1 MLGRL
6 MIISYIYPMK
16 NYPIPLSTLILC
28 LFCACSAPEIRFAD
42 KGSVQISEELS
53 SQRISCFLED
63 AHGYV
68 WMGTERG
75 LNRFNG
81 YEYKQYLY
89 NKADTASLCA
99 SIVTTLFEDSR
110 GRIWVGTMDGICRY
124 EGDNRFRRYAIHDEE
139 ATVSQILEASDGTI
153 LVNMVRRLYAYN
165 PDREQVEVLI
175 DGLTPA
181 NQFRNRS
188 FLDAA
193 DRLWSITPDQVSCY
207 NIHTCQKV
215 KDMPLSIDVE
225 YSEMLP
231 DGSIWL
237 FGRKGKALVDT
248 ETMAL
253 EAFPAAAE
261 SLPTA
266 SDLEILD
273 GLTYINT
280 PSEIYLWDGEKLT
293 SGEDYR
299 FPYAIAPEIRQRATV
314 LFIDSKNNLWL
325 AGNRGGFTIQNPK
338 PSIYNTSDA
347 LFTHIGGFPVL
358 SGYKDDHNRFWFLS
372 DSDILHVYYPDEG
385 FTDILTIK
393 PFMSRAGQQIDQEI
407 LVDKQDRV
415 WLRLDGRLLEL
426 RYHPGQADVPGH
438 LSFVRE
444 HNYLEGRVMSMAEAE
459 DGSIYAGVGLSYL
472 YKLEGE
478 RFREIPFA
486 KNLTNAFFGMKVLT
500 DGRLAIGS
508 FKANPL
514 IYDPQTGAIEV
525 IPIWEDPIPQ
535 DFCYSFLET
544 KGGDLWIC
552 TRSSGLIRYHTGEPT
567 VKRFLDLPFLG
578 CADILEDRHGNL
590 WVSTEN
596 GLSRLNSEGTLIG
609 GYHKEDGL
617 GGNQFIYHTAVYGFS
632 GRLIFG
638 GQHGLTIVN
647 PDIYQPTVKRNLVF
661 EELFI
666 GSNVLAPAP
675 GTALPE
681 ALSRNPEVK
690 LGHRNN
696 HFSVS
701 FIDLNPGGEENAHYF
716 SKLEGLDKEWTD
728 IGSNRRAYFNNVPAG
743 HYVVKVRIAR
753 SDQQVVEAE
762 ESFPLTVLPAPWATW
777 WAKLLY
783 VLVAGIALWQAWA
796 ARRRIVAEREAKEKA
811 AFEKEQEQR
820 VNDMNMRFF
829 ANISHEFRTPLT
841 MISGPVGLLEKTD
854 YLKPQEHK
862 LVDTIKWNAARMLK
876 LVNQLM
882 DFNKLENDALRLK
895 VSRQDLV
902 ALTEQTLAMFRIT
915 MAEKH
920 ITLQTEGLE
929 DTLPAVIDPDKVDK
943 VLTNL
948 LSNAVKYTPE
958 DGTIGVKLDTDGEKI
973 TFEVSDNG
981 PSIPEDQLERIF
993 ERYFQ
998 VENHHN
1004 YGTGIGLY
1012 FARRLMGLHHGSIH
1026 AENLPQGV
1034 KFVVEFPAK
1043 DIYKPE
1049 EHVEIQQMQQ
1059 VLFPVG
1065 ESAESVTQEHEN
1077 TILLV
1082 DDDSGIV
1089 NYLKLLLS
1097 PTYNI
1102 LYAYNAEDALKQL
1115 EEHRPDL
1122 ILSDVAMPGMDGYEF
1137 CRRIKADAE
1146 ICHLPVI
1153 LVTAKTTTDEQIAG
1167 LNTGADAYVTKP
1179 FDPEYLQALI
1189 RSQLE
1194 NRERIRGIIANAT
1207 TTEEIQ
1213 EAQAD
1218 ALNQQDKALMDR
1230 LYAIMEE
1237 ELSNEELNINKFT
1250 EMMYMSRTK
1259 LYYKIKGLTGETPNA
1274 FFKKYKLNRAAEM
1287 LRSGNHNVSEVSD
1300 LTGFSSPTVF
1310 TRNFR
1315 AQFGMTPTEYL
1326 AQAKKH

>member
-1 MLGRL
+1 MLGGL
-6 MIISYIYPMK
+6 IGKHYLYPMK
-16 NYPIPLSTLILC
+16 HETIILPLIIISLL
-28 LFCACSAPEIRFAD
+28 CACSAPEIRFVD
-42 KGSVQISEELS
+42 KESVQVADEPS
-53 SQRISCFLED
+53 SRRITSFLED
-63 AHGYV
+63 PNGYI
-68 WMGTERG
+68 WIGTERG

-81 YEYKQYLY
+81 YEYRQYLH
-89 NKADTASLCA
+89 NRKDSTSLC
-99 SIVTTLFEDSR
+99 SDIVTTLVKDSQ
-110 GRIWVGTMDGICRY
+110 GRIWVGTMDGVCRY
-124 EGDNRFRRYAIHDEE
+124 EGEDHFRNYTIRENE
-139 ATVSQILEASDGTI
+139 STVSQILETSDGSI
-153 LVNMVRRLYAYN
+153 LINMVRRLYAYD
-165 PDREQVEVLI
+165 PSKDEMEVLI
-175 DGLTPA
+175 DGFTPEGS
-181 NQFRNRS
+181 FRNRS

-193 DRLWSITPDQVSCY
+193 DRLWSVTPDKVSCY
-207 NIHTCQKV
+207 NIRTRQLIKEL
-215 KDMPLSIDVE
+215 PLEIDAE
-225 YSEMLP
+225 YSERTP
-231 DGSIWL
+231 DGSIWV
-237 FGRKGKALVDT
+237 FGRNGKVSVNT
-248 ETMAL
+248 ETMTL
-253 EAFPAAAE
+253 EEFPEAAAGIM
-261 SLPTA
+261 TA
-266 SDLEILD
+266 SDMEN
-273 GLTYINT
+273 GLGFTFINT
-280 PSEIYLWDGEKLT
+280 PSDIYLWNGSELV
-293 SGEDYR
+293 SGDDYR
-299 FPYAIAPEIRQRATV
+299 FPYVISSEIRERATT
-314 LFIDSKNNLWL
+314 LFIDSKDNLWL
-325 AGNRGGFTIQNPK
+325 AGNRGGYTVQKQK

-347 LFTHIGGFPVL
+347 LFTHISGFPVL
-358 SGYKDDHNRFWFLS
+358 SGAVDSHDRFWFLS
-372 DSDILHVYYPDEG
+372 DSDIIHVYYPHEG
-385 FTDILTIK
+385 FTDVLSIK
-393 PFMSRAGQQIDQEI
+393 PFRSFAGQQIDQDLLI
-407 LVDKQDRV
+407 DKQDRV
-415 WLRLDGRLLEL
+415 WLRMDNRLLEL
-426 RYHPGQADVPGH
+426 NYHPGHPGAPGH
-438 LSFVRE
+438 LTLIRE
-444 HNYLEGRVMSMAEAE
+444 HNYMDGPVMALAETE
-459 DGSIYAGVGLSYL
+459 DGTVYAGVGLSNFYR
-472 YKLEGE
+472 LEDGV
-478 RFREIPFA
+478 FREIPFP
-486 KNLTNAFFGMKVLT
+486 KNRTSGFFGIKALKG
-500 DGRLAIGS
+500 GRLAIGS
-508 FKANPL
+508 YKSNPL
-514 IYDPQTGAIEV
+514 IYDPRNAEAEV
-525 IPIWEDPIPQ
+525 IPIWDGSIPQ

-544 KGGDLWIC
+544 EGGYLWIC
-552 TRSSGLIRYHTGEPT
+552 TRSSGLIRYHLGDHS
-567 VKRFLDLPFLG
+567 VQRFPDLPFQG
-578 CADILEDRHGNL
+578 CDDVLDDRHGNL

-596 GLSRLNSEGTLIG
+596 GLFRLSSEGSLIG

-617 GGNQFIYHTAVYGFS
+617 GGNQFIFHTAVYGFS
-632 GRLIFG
+632 GKLIFG
-638 GQHGLTIVN
+638 GQHGLSVVN

-661 EELFI
+661 EDLFI
-666 GSNVLAPAP
+666 GSNALAPQP

-681 ALSRNPEVK
+681 ALFKKPEVK
-690 LGHRNN
+690 LSHRNN

-716 SKLEGLDKEWTD
+716 SKLEGLDKDWTD
-728 IGSNRRAYFNNVPAG
+728 IGNARQAYFNNVPAG
-743 HYVVKVRIAR
+743 HYQVKVRIAR
-753 SDQQVVEAE
+753 SDQQIVEAE

-777 WAKLLY
+777 WAILLY
-783 VLVAGIALWQAWA
+783 LLIASIALWLVWA
-796 ARRRIVAEREAKEKA
+796 ARKQILVEREAREKA

-862 LVDTIKWNAARMLK
+862 LVDTIKWNSVRMLK

-895 VSRQDLV
+895 VSRQDMV
-902 ALTEQTLAMFRIT
+902 ALAEQTLAMFRIT

-920 ITLQTEGLE
+920 ITLRTEGLE
-929 DTLPAVIDPDKVDK
+929 DTLSAVVDPDKVEK
-943 VLTNL
+943 VLSNL

-958 DGTIGVKLDTDGEKI
+958 GGTIGLKLDTDGEKI

-981 PSIPEDQLERIF
+981 PGIPEDQLERIF

-998 VENHHN
+998 VEDHHN

-1012 FARRLMGLHHGSIH
+1012 FAKRLMGLHHGSIH
-1026 AENLPQGV
+1026 AENLQQGV
-1034 KFVVEFPAK
+1034 KFVAEFPAK

-1065 ESAESVTQEHEN
+1065 ESAEAATQGHEN

-1102 LYAYNAEDALKQL
+1102 LYAFNAEGALKVL
-1115 EEHRPDL
+1115 EEHKPDL
-1122 ILSDVAMPGMDGYEF
+1122 ILSDVAMPGMDGFEL

-1194 NRERIRGIIANAT
+1194 NRARIRGIIANAT

-1218 ALNQQDKALMDR
+1218 ALSEQDKALMDR

-1287 LRSGNHNVSEVSD
+1287 LRSGNYNISEVSD

-1326 AQAKKH
+1326 AQAKH

>member
-1 MLGRL
+1 M
-6 MIISYIYPMK
+6 
-16 NYPIPLSTLILC
+16 
-28 LFCACSAPEIRFAD
+28 
-42 KGSVQISEELS
+42 
-53 SQRISCFLED
+53 
-63 AHGYV
+63 
-68 WMGTERG
+68 
-75 LNRFNG
+75 
-81 YEYKQYLY
+81 
-89 NKADTASLCA
+89 
-99 SIVTTLFEDSR
+99 
-110 GRIWVGTMDGICRY
+110 
-124 EGDNRFRRYAIHDEE
+124 
-139 ATVSQILEASDGTI
+139 
-153 LVNMVRRLYAYN
+153 
-165 PDREQVEVLI
+165 
-175 DGLTPA
+175 
-181 NQFRNRS
+181 
-188 FLDAA
+188 
-193 DRLWSITPDQVSCY
+193 
-207 NIHTCQKV
+207 
-215 KDMPLSIDVE
+215 
-225 YSEMLP
+225 
-231 DGSIWL
+231 
-237 FGRKGKALVDT
+237 
-248 ETMAL
+248 
-253 EAFPAAAE
+253 
-261 SLPTA
+261 
-266 SDLEILD
+266 
-273 GLTYINT
+273 
-280 PSEIYLWDGEKLT
+280 
-293 SGEDYR
+293 
-299 FPYAIAPEIRQRATV
+299 
-314 LFIDSKNNLWL
+314 
-325 AGNRGGFTIQNPK
+325 
-338 PSIYNTSDA
+338 
-347 LFTHIGGFPVL
+347 
-358 SGYKDDHNRFWFLS
+358 
-372 DSDILHVYYPDEG
+372 
-385 FTDILTIK
+385 
-393 PFMSRAGQQIDQEI
+393 
-407 LVDKQDRV
+407 
-415 WLRLDGRLLEL
+415 
-426 RYHPGQADVPGH
+426 
-438 LSFVRE
+438 
-444 HNYLEGRVMSMAEAE
+444 
-459 DGSIYAGVGLSYL
+459 
-472 YKLEGE
+472 
-478 RFREIPFA
+478 
-486 KNLTNAFFGMKVLT
+486 
-500 DGRLAIGS
+500 
-508 FKANPL
+508 
-514 IYDPQTGAIEV
+514 
-525 IPIWEDPIPQ
+525 
-535 DFCYSFLET
+535 
-544 KGGDLWIC
+544 
-552 TRSSGLIRYHTGEPT
+552 
-567 VKRFLDLPFLG
+567 
-578 CADILEDRHGNL
+578 
-590 WVSTEN
+590 
-596 GLSRLNSEGTLIG
+596 
-609 GYHKEDGL
+609 
-617 GGNQFIYHTAVYGFS
+617 
-632 GRLIFG
+632 
-638 GQHGLTIVN
+638 
-647 PDIYQPTVKRNLVF
+647 
-661 EELFI
+661 
-666 GSNVLAPAP
+666 
-675 GTALPE
+675 
-681 ALSRNPEVK
+681 
-690 LGHRNN
+690 
-696 HFSVS
+696 
-701 FIDLNPGGEENAHYF
+701 
-716 SKLEGLDKEWTD
+716 EGLDKDWTD
-728 IGSNRRAYFNNVPAG
+728 IGNTRQAYFNNVPAG
-743 HYVVKVRIAR
+743 HYQVKVRIAR

-783 VLVAGIALWQAWA
+783 LLIAGIALWQAWA
-796 ARRRIVAEREAKEKA
+796 ARKRILAEREAREKA

-929 DTLPAVIDPDKVDK
+929 DTLPAVVDPDKVDK

-958 DGTIGVKLDTDGEKI
+958 GGTIGVKLDTDGEKI

-981 PSIPEDQLERIF
+981 PCIPEDQLERIF

-998 VENHHN
+998 VEDHHN

-1026 AENLPQGV
+1026 AENLQQGV
-1034 KFVVEFPAK
+1034 KFVAEFPAK

-1065 ESAESVTQEHEN
+1065 ESGEAATQEHEN

-1102 LYAYNAEDALKQL
+1102 LYAYNAEGALKQL
-1115 EEHRPDL
+1115 EEHKPDL

-1194 NRERIRGIIANAT
+1194 NRARIRGIIANAT

-1218 ALNQQDKALMDR
+1218 ALSEQDKALIDR

-1287 LRSGNHNVSEVSD
+1287 LKSGNHNISEVSD

-1315 AQFGMTPTEYL
+1315 AQFGITPTEYL
-1326 AQAKKH
+1326 AQAKKR

>member
-1 MLGRL
+1 

-16 NYPIPLSTLILC
+16 NLPIPLPAFILG
-28 LFCACSAPEIRFAD
+28 LFCACSAPEVRYVD
-42 KGSVQISEELS
+42 KDSVQISNELS
-53 SQRISCFLED
+53 SQRVSCFQED
-63 AHGYV
+63 HEGYM
-68 WMGTERG
+68 WIGTERG

-81 YEYKQYLY
+81 YEYRQFLH
-89 NKADTASLCA
+89 NRADSTSLC
-99 SIVTTLFEDSR
+99 SDVVTTLFQDSQ

-124 EGDNRFRRYAIHDEE
+124 AGEDHFLRYNIDETD
-139 ATVSQILEASDGTI
+139 ATVSQILETSDGDI
-153 LVNMVRRLYAYN
+153 LINMVRRLYAYN
-165 PDREQVEVLI
+165 PSRDEMELLF
-175 DGLTPA
+175 DGYTPPHH
-181 NQFRNRS
+181 FRNRS

-193 DRLWSITPDQVSCY
+193 DRLWSVTPDEVSCY
-207 NIHTCQKV
+207 NIKTRQTIKEL
-215 KDMPLSIDVE
+215 PLDIDAE
-225 YSEMLP
+225 YSEMMP
-231 DGSIWL
+231 GGNIWV
-237 FGRKGKALVDT
+237 FGRKGKALVNT
-248 ETMAL
+248 ETMVL

-266 SDLEILD
+266 SDLENRQ
-273 GLTYINT
+273 GVTFINT
-280 PSEIYLWDGEKLT
+280 PSDIFLWDGEKLI

-299 FPYAIAPEIRQRATV
+299 FPYAIDPGIRQRTTS
-314 LFIDSKNNLWL
+314 LYLDGKNNLWL
-325 AGNRGGFTIQNPK
+325 AGNRGGFTIQKPK

-358 SGYKDDHNRFWFLS
+358 SGYKDNHNRFWFLS
-372 DSDILHVYYPDEG
+372 DSDIIHVYYPEDG
-385 FTDILTIK
+385 FTDFLTIK
-393 PFMSRAGQQIDQEI
+393 PFLSKASQQIDQEL
-407 LVDKQDRV
+407 LVDKQDHV
-415 WLRLDGRLLEL
+415 WLRLDGKLLQL
-426 RYHPGQADVPGH
+426 SYHPGHAGVSGH
-438 LSFVRE
+438 LSLVRE
-444 HNYLEGRVMSMAEAE
+444 HNYLDGRVMALAEAE
-459 DGSIYAGVGLSYL
+459 DGSLYASSGLSSL
-472 YKLEGE
+472 YKWDGQV
-478 RFREIPFA
+478 FRENPFP
-486 KNLTNAFFGMKVLT
+486 NGLTNAFFGMKVLD

-514 IYDPQTGAIEV
+514 IYDPETGEV
-525 IPIWEDPIPQ
+525 EPIPIWEGSIPQ
-535 DFCYSFLET
+535 DFCYSFLKTEE
-544 KGGDLWIC
+544 GYLWISS
-552 TRSSGLIRYHTGEPT
+552 RSSGLIRYHLSDHS
-567 VKRFLDLPFLG
+567 VKRFPGLPFQG
-578 CADILEDRHGNL
+578 CADIMDDRHGNL

-596 GLSRLNSEGTLIG
+596 GLFRLNSEGALIG

-617 GGNQFIYHTAVYGFS
+617 GGNQFIFHTAVYGS
-632 GRLIFG
+632 NGKLIFG

-647 PDIYQPTVKRNLVF
+647 PDIYQPSVKRNLVF
-661 EELFI
+661 ENLFI
-666 GSNVLAPAP
+666 GSHALAPAP

-681 ALSRNPEVK
+681 ALSRKPEVR
-690 LGHRNN
+690 LSHRND

-701 FIDLNPGGEENAHYF
+701 FIDLNPGEEENAHYF
-716 SKLEGLDKEWTD
+716 SKLEGLDKDWTD
-728 IGSNRRAYFNNVPAG
+728 IGNARQAYFNNVPAG
-743 HYVVKVRIAR
+743 HYQVKVRIAR

-762 ESFPLTVLPAPWATW
+762 ESFPLTILPAPWATW

-783 VLVAGIALWQAWA
+783 LLVAGIALWQAWA
-796 ARRRIVAEREAKEKA
+796 ARKRILAEREAREKA

-902 ALTEQTLAMFRIT
+902 ALVEQTLAMFRIT

-920 ITLQTEGLE
+920 ITLQAEGLE
-929 DTLPAVIDPDKVDK
+929 DTLPAVVDPDKLDK
-943 VLTNL
+943 VLSNL

-958 DGTIGVKLDTDGEKI
+958 GGTIGLKLDTDGEKI

-981 PSIPEDQLERIF
+981 PGIPENQLERIF

-998 VENHHN
+998 VEDHHN

-1034 KFVVEFPAK
+1034 KFIAEFPAK

-1049 EHVEIQQMQQ
+1049 EHVEVQQMQQ

-1065 ESAESVTQEHEN
+1065 ESAEAATQEHEN

-1097 PTYNI
+1097 PRYNI
-1102 LYAYNAEDALKQL
+1102 LYAYNAEGALKQL
-1115 EEHRPDL
+1115 DEHKPDL
-1122 ILSDVAMPGMDGYEF
+1122 ILSDVAMPGMDGYEL

-1194 NRERIRGIIANAT
+1194 NRARIRGIIANAT

-1218 ALNQQDKALMDR
+1218 ALSDQDKALMDR

-1287 LRSGNHNVSEVSD
+1287 LRSGSHNVSEVSD

>member
-1 MLGRL
+1 MKHKTITIPLI
-6 MIISYIYPMK
+6 IIS
-16 NYPIPLSTLILC
+16 LL
-28 LFCACSAPEIRFAD
+28 CACSAPEIRFAD
-42 KGSVQISEELS
+42 KDSVQVSDEPS
-53 SQRISCFLED
+53 SRRITCFLED
-63 AHGYV
+63 SYGYM
-68 WMGTERG
+68 WMGSERG

-81 YEYKQYLY
+81 YEYRQFLHNRK
-89 NKADTASLCA
+89 DSTSLC
-99 SIVTTLFEDSR
+99 SDLVTTLFKDSQDR
-110 GRIWVGTMDGICRY
+110 LWIGTMDGICRY
-124 EGDNRFRRYAIHDEE
+124 EGQDHFRNYTIRENE
-139 ATVSQILEASDGTI
+139 TTVSQILETSDGSI
-153 LVNMVRRLYAYN
+153 LVNMVRRLYAYD
-165 PDREQVEVLI
+165 PSRDEMDVLI
-175 DGLTPA
+175 DDFTPEGS
-181 NQFRNRS
+181 FRNRS

-193 DRLWSITPDQVSCY
+193 DRLWSVTPNKVSCY
-207 NIHTCQKV
+207 NIRTRQLIKEL
-215 KDMPLSIDVE
+215 PLEIDAE
-225 YSEMLP
+225 YSERTP
-231 DGSIWL
+231 DGSIWV
-237 FGRKGKALVDT
+237 FGRRGKVSVDT
-248 ETMAL
+248 ETMNL
-253 EAFPAAAE
+253 EAFPEAAAD
-261 SLPTA
+261 LTTA
-266 SDLEILD
+266 SDMENSL
-273 GLTYINT
+273 GFTFINN
-280 PSEIYLWDGEKLT
+280 PSDLYLWNGSELI
-293 SGEDYR
+293 SGDDYR
-299 FPYAIAPEIRQRATV
+299 FPYVISPELREKATA
-314 LFIDSKNNLWL
+314 LFIDSKGNLWL
-325 AGNRGGFTIQNPK
+325 AGNRGGYTVQKRK
-338 PSIYNTSDA
+338 PSIYNTSGA
-347 LFTHIGGFPVL
+347 LFTHISGFPVL
-358 SGYKDDHNRFWFLS
+358 SGAMDSHNRFWFLS
-372 DSDILHVYYPDEG
+372 DSDIIHVYYPHEG
-385 FTDILTIK
+385 FTDVLSIK
-393 PFMSRAGQQIDQEI
+393 PFRAFAGQQIDQDI
-407 LVDKQDRV
+407 LIDKQDRV
-415 WLRLDGRLLEL
+415 WLRIDNRLLEL
-426 RYHPGQADVPGH
+426 NYHPGRPGTSGH
-438 LSFVRE
+438 LTLTRE
-444 HNYLEGRVMSMAEAE
+444 HNYMDGPVMALAETE
-459 DGSIYAGVGLSYL
+459 DGTVYAGVGLSGF
-472 YKLEGE
+472 YKLEDGV
-478 RFREIPFA
+478 FRGMPFP
-486 KNLTNAFFGMKVLT
+486 KNLTSGFFGIKPLK
-500 DGRLAIGS
+500 DGKLAIGS
-508 FKANPL
+508 YKSNPL
-514 IYDPQTGAIEV
+514 LYDPRNAEVEV
-525 IPIWEDPIPQ
+525 IPIWDEPVPQ

-544 KGGDLWIC
+544 EGGYLWIC
-552 TRSSGLIRYHTGEPT
+552 TRSSSLIRYHLKDHS
-567 VKRFLDLPFLG
+567 VKRFPDLPFQG
-578 CADILEDRHGNL
+578 CADILDDRHGNL

-596 GLSRLNSEGTLIG
+596 GLFRLNSEGALIG

-617 GGNQFIYHTAVYGFS
+617 GGNQFIFHTAVYGF
-632 GRLIFG
+632 GGKLIFG
-638 GQHGLTIVN
+638 GQHGLSVVN

-661 EELFI
+661 EDLFI
-666 GSNVLAPAP
+666 GSNALAPAP
-675 GTALPE
+675 GSALPE
-681 ALSRNPEVK
+681 ALSRKPEVR

-701 FIDLNPGGEENAHYF
+701 FIDLNPGEEENAHYF
-716 SKLEGLDKEWTD
+716 SKLEGLDKDWTD
-728 IGSNRRAYFNNVPAG
+728 IGNARQAYFNNVPAG
-743 HYVVKVRIAR
+743 HYQVKIRIAR

-762 ESFPLTVLPAPWATW
+762 ESFPLTILPAPWATW

-783 VLVAGIALWQAWA
+783 VLIAGIALWQAWA
-796 ARRRIVAEREAKEKA
+796 ARKRILAEREAREKA

-902 ALTEQTLAMFRIT
+902 ALAEQTLAMFRIT

-929 DTLPAVIDPDKVDK
+929 DTLPAVVDPDKVDK
-943 VLTNL
+943 VLSNL

-958 DGTIGVKLDTDGEKI
+958 GGIIGLKLDTDGEKI

-981 PSIPEDQLERIF
+981 PGIPEDQLERIF

-998 VENHHN
+998 VEDHHN

-1012 FARRLMGLHHGSIH
+1012 FARRLMQLHHGSIH

-1034 KFVVEFPAK
+1034 KFIAEFPAK

-1049 EHVEIQQMQQ
+1049 EHVEVQQMQQ

-1065 ESAESVTQEHEN
+1065 ESAEAASQEHEN

-1082 DDDSGIV
+1082 DDDSGII

-1097 PTYNI
+1097 PSYNI
-1102 LYAYNAEDALKQL
+1102 LYAYNAEAALKQL
-1115 EEHRPDL
+1115 EEHKPDL
-1122 ILSDVAMPGMDGYEF
+1122 ILSDVAMPGMDGYEL

-1194 NRERIRGIIANAT
+1194 NRARIRGIIANAT

-1213 EAQAD
+1213 EVQAD
-1218 ALNQQDKALMDR
+1218 ALSEQDKALMDR

-1287 LRSGNHNVSEVSD
+1287 LRSGSHNVSEVSD

>member
-1 MLGRL
+1 M
-6 MIISYIYPMK
+6 
-16 NYPIPLSTLILC
+16 
-28 LFCACSAPEIRFAD
+28 
-42 KGSVQISEELS
+42 
-53 SQRISCFLED
+53 
-63 AHGYV
+63 
-68 WMGTERG
+68 
-75 LNRFNG
+75 
-81 YEYKQYLY
+81 
-89 NKADTASLCA
+89 
-99 SIVTTLFEDSR
+99 
-110 GRIWVGTMDGICRY
+110 
-124 EGDNRFRRYAIHDEE
+124 
-139 ATVSQILEASDGTI
+139 
-153 LVNMVRRLYAYN
+153 
-165 PDREQVEVLI
+165 
-175 DGLTPA
+175 
-181 NQFRNRS
+181 
-188 FLDAA
+188 
-193 DRLWSITPDQVSCY
+193 
-207 NIHTCQKV
+207 
-215 KDMPLSIDVE
+215 
-225 YSEMLP
+225 
-231 DGSIWL
+231 
-237 FGRKGKALVDT
+237 
-248 ETMAL
+248 
-253 EAFPAAAE
+253 
-261 SLPTA
+261 
-266 SDLEILD
+266 
-273 GLTYINT
+273 
-280 PSEIYLWDGEKLT
+280 
-293 SGEDYR
+293 
-299 FPYAIAPEIRQRATV
+299 
-314 LFIDSKNNLWL
+314 
-325 AGNRGGFTIQNPK
+325 
-338 PSIYNTSDA
+338 
-347 LFTHIGGFPVL
+347 
-358 SGYKDDHNRFWFLS
+358 
-372 DSDILHVYYPDEG
+372 
-385 FTDILTIK
+385 
-393 PFMSRAGQQIDQEI
+393 
-407 LVDKQDRV
+407 
-415 WLRLDGRLLEL
+415 
-426 RYHPGQADVPGH
+426 
-438 LSFVRE
+438 
-444 HNYLEGRVMSMAEAE
+444 
-459 DGSIYAGVGLSYL
+459 
-472 YKLEGE
+472 
-478 RFREIPFA
+478 
-486 KNLTNAFFGMKVLT
+486 
-500 DGRLAIGS
+500 
-508 FKANPL
+508 
-514 IYDPQTGAIEV
+514 
-525 IPIWEDPIPQ
+525 
-535 DFCYSFLET
+535 
-544 KGGDLWIC
+544 
-552 TRSSGLIRYHTGEPT
+552 
-567 VKRFLDLPFLG
+567 
-578 CADILEDRHGNL
+578 
-590 WVSTEN
+590 
-596 GLSRLNSEGTLIG
+596 
-609 GYHKEDGL
+609 
-617 GGNQFIYHTAVYGFS
+617 
-632 GRLIFG
+632 
-638 GQHGLTIVN
+638 
-647 PDIYQPTVKRNLVF
+647 
-661 EELFI
+661 
-666 GSNVLAPAP
+666 
-675 GTALPE
+675 
-681 ALSRNPEVK
+681 
-690 LGHRNN
+690 
-696 HFSVS
+696 
-701 FIDLNPGGEENAHYF
+701 
-716 SKLEGLDKEWTD
+716 EGLDKDWTD
-728 IGSNRRAYFNNVPAG
+728 IGNTRQAYFNNVPAG
-743 HYVVKVRIAR
+743 HYQVKVRIAR

-783 VLVAGIALWQAWA
+783 LLIAGIALWQAWA
-796 ARRRIVAEREAKEKA
+796 ARKRILAEREAREKA

-929 DTLPAVIDPDKVDK
+929 DTLPAVVDPDKVDK

-958 DGTIGVKLDTDGEKI
+958 GGTIGVKLDTDGEKI

-981 PSIPEDQLERIF
+981 PCIPEDQLERIF

-998 VENHHN
+998 VEDHHN

-1026 AENLPQGV
+1026 AENLQQGV
-1034 KFVVEFPAK
+1034 KFVAEFPAK

-1065 ESAESVTQEHEN
+1065 ESGEAATQEHEN

-1102 LYAYNAEDALKQL
+1102 LYAYNAEGALKQL
-1115 EEHRPDL
+1115 EEHKPDL

-1194 NRERIRGIIANAT
+1194 NRARIRGIIANAT

-1218 ALNQQDKALMDR
+1218 ALSEQDKALMDR

-1287 LRSGNHNVSEVSD
+1287 LKSGNHNISEVSD

-1315 AQFGMTPTEYL
+1315 AQFGITPTEYL
-1326 AQAKKH
+1326 AQAKKR

>member
-1 MLGRL
+1 MHYL
-6 MIISYIYPMK
+6 YTMK
-16 NYPIPLSTLILC
+16 HKTITFSLIILC
-28 LFCACSAPEIRFAD
+28 VLSSCSAPDIQLAD
-42 KGSVQISEELS
+42 KASVQISEDLS

-63 AHGYV
+63 AYGYI
-68 WMGTERG
+68 WIGTERG

-81 YEYKQYLY
+81 YEYKQYLH
-89 NKADTASLCA
+89 NKADTTSVCA
-99 SIVTTLFEDSR
+99 NIITTLMKDSR
-110 GRIWVGTMDGICRY
+110 GRIWVGTMDGVCRY
-124 EGDNRFRRYAIHDEE
+124 EGKDHFRRFTIGEE
-139 ATVSQILEASDGTI
+139 DATVSQILETSDGTI
-153 LVNMVRRLYAYN
+153 LVNMVRRLYIYN
-165 PDREQVEVLI
+165 PDEEELEVLI
-175 DGLTPA
+175 DGFTPQ
-181 NQFRNRS
+181 NHFRNRS

-193 DRLWSITPDQVSCY
+193 DRLWSITPDRVTCY
-207 NIHTCQKV
+207 NLHTRQKI
-215 KDMPLSIDVE
+215 KEMPLSIEVE

-231 DGSIWL
+231 GGNIWV
-237 FGRKGKALVDT
+237 FGRRGKALVNT
-248 ETMAL
+248 ETMTL
-253 EAFPAAAE
+253 ESLPAAAE

-266 SDLEILD
+266 SDLETLK
-273 GLTYINT
+273 GVTFINT
-280 PSEIYLWDGEKLT
+280 PSDLYLWDGEKLI
-293 SGEDYR
+293 SGEDYL
-299 FPYAIAPEIRQRATV
+299 FPYAIAPQIRQRATV
-314 LFIDSKNNLWL
+314 LYIDNKNNLWL
-325 AGNRGGFTIQNPK
+325 AGNRGGFTIHTPK

-347 LFTHIGGFPVL
+347 LFTHISGFPVL
-358 SGYKDDHNRFWFLS
+358 SGCKDSHNRFWFLS
-372 DSDILHVYYPDEG
+372 DSDIVHVYYPNDG
-385 FTDILTIK
+385 FTDVLTIK
-393 PFMSRAGQQIDQEI
+393 PFLSRAGQQIDQEL
-407 LVDKQDRV
+407 LVDKHDRV

-426 RYHPGQADVPGH
+426 RYHPGRADSSGY
-438 LSFVRE
+438 LSLVRE
-444 HNYLEGRVMSMAEAE
+444 HNYLDGRVMALTEAE
-459 DGSIYAGVGLSYL
+459 DGSMYAGVGLSSL
-472 YKLEGE
+472 YKLDGQL
-478 RFREIPFA
+478 FHEIPFP
-486 KNLTNAFFGMKVLT
+486 KSLTNAFFGMKVLSS
-500 DGRLAIGS
+500 GKLAIGS

-514 IYDPQTGAIEV
+514 LYNPHTGEVEV
-525 IPIWEDPIPQ
+525 IPIWEGSIPQ

-544 KGGDLWIC
+544 QGAYLWIC
-552 TRSSGLIRYHTGEPT
+552 TRSSGLVRYNLSDHS
-567 VKRFLDLPFLG
+567 VKHFPGLPFQG
-578 CADILEDRHGNL
+578 CADILDDRHGNL

-596 GLSRLNSEGTLIG
+596 GLFRLSSEGALIG

-617 GGNQFIYHTAVYGFS
+617 GGNQFIFHTAVYGLY
-632 GRLIFG
+632 GKLIFG
-638 GQHGLTIVN
+638 GQHGLSVVN
-647 PDIYQPTVKRNLVF
+647 PDIYQPTIKRNLVF
-661 EELFI
+661 EDLFI
-666 GSNVLAPAP
+666 GSNALAPQP

-681 ALSRNPEVK
+681 ALSKKPEVK
-690 LGHRNN
+690 LNHRNN

-716 SKLEGLDKEWTD
+716 SKLEGLDKGWTD

-743 HYVVKVRIAR
+743 HYKVKIRIAR

-762 ESFPLTVLPAPWATW
+762 ESFPLTILPAPWATW

-783 VLVAGIALWQAWA
+783 LLIVGIALWQAWT
-796 ARRRIVAEREAKEKA
+796 ARKRILSERSAKEKA

-841 MISGPVGLLEKTD
+841 MISGPVGLLEKTE

-920 ITLQTEGLE
+920 IILQTEGLE
-929 DTLPAVIDPDKVDK
+929 DTLPAVVDPDKVDK
-943 VLTNL
+943 VLSNL

-958 DGTIGVKLDTDGEKI
+958 GGTIGLKLDTDGEKI

-981 PSIPEDQLERIF
+981 PGIPEDQLERIF

-998 VENHHN
+998 VEDHHN

-1012 FARRLMGLHHGSIH
+1012 FARRLMQLHHGSIH

-1034 KFVVEFPAK
+1034 KFIAEFPAK

-1049 EHVEIQQMQQ
+1049 EHVEVQQMQQ

-1065 ESAESVTQEHEN
+1065 ESAEAASQEHEN

-1082 DDDSGIV
+1082 DDDAGII

-1102 LYAYNAEDALKQL
+1102 LYAYNAEGALKVL
-1115 EEHRPDL
+1115 EEHKPDL
-1122 ILSDVAMPGMDGYEF
+1122 ILSDVAMPGMDGYEL

-1194 NRERIRGIIANAT
+1194 NRARIRGIIANAT

-1218 ALNQQDKALMDR
+1218 ALSEQDKALMDR

-1287 LRSGNHNVSEVSD
+1287 LKSGNHNISEVSD

-1315 AQFGMTPTEYL
+1315 AQFGITPTEYL
-1326 AQAKKH
+1326 SQTKKH

>member
-1 MLGRL
+1 
-6 MIISYIYPMK
+6 
-16 NYPIPLSTLILC
+16 
-28 LFCACSAPEIRFAD
+28 
-42 KGSVQISEELS
+42 
-53 SQRISCFLED
+53 
-63 AHGYV
+63 
-68 WMGTERG
+68 
-75 LNRFNG
+75 
-81 YEYKQYLY
+81 
-89 NKADTASLCA
+89 
-99 SIVTTLFEDSR
+99 
-110 GRIWVGTMDGICRY
+110 
-124 EGDNRFRRYAIHDEE
+124 
-139 ATVSQILEASDGTI
+139 
-153 LVNMVRRLYAYN
+153 
-165 PDREQVEVLI
+165 
-175 DGLTPA
+175 
-181 NQFRNRS
+181 
-188 FLDAA
+188 
-193 DRLWSITPDQVSCY
+193 
-207 NIHTCQKV
+207 
-215 KDMPLSIDVE
+215 
-225 YSEMLP
+225 
-231 DGSIWL
+231 
-237 FGRKGKALVDT
+237 
-248 ETMAL
+248 
-253 EAFPAAAE
+253 
-261 SLPTA
+261 
-266 SDLEILD
+266 
-273 GLTYINT
+273 
-280 PSEIYLWDGEKLT
+280 
-293 SGEDYR
+293 
-299 FPYAIAPEIRQRATV
+299 
-314 LFIDSKNNLWL
+314 
-325 AGNRGGFTIQNPK
+325 
-338 PSIYNTSDA
+338 
-347 LFTHIGGFPVL
+347 
-358 SGYKDDHNRFWFLS
+358 
-372 DSDILHVYYPDEG
+372 
-385 FTDILTIK
+385 
-393 PFMSRAGQQIDQEI
+393 
-407 LVDKQDRV
+407 
-415 WLRLDGRLLEL
+415 
-426 RYHPGQADVPGH
+426 
-438 LSFVRE
+438 
-444 HNYLEGRVMSMAEAE
+444 
-459 DGSIYAGVGLSYL
+459 
-472 YKLEGE
+472 
-478 RFREIPFA
+478 
-486 KNLTNAFFGMKVLT
+486 
-500 DGRLAIGS
+500 
-508 FKANPL
+508 
-514 IYDPQTGAIEV
+514 
-525 IPIWEDPIPQ
+525 
-535 DFCYSFLET
+535 
-544 KGGDLWIC
+544 
-552 TRSSGLIRYHTGEPT
+552 
-567 VKRFLDLPFLG
+567 
-578 CADILEDRHGNL
+578 
-590 WVSTEN
+590 
-596 GLSRLNSEGTLIG
+596 
-609 GYHKEDGL
+609 
-617 GGNQFIYHTAVYGFS
+617 
-632 GRLIFG
+632 
-638 GQHGLTIVN
+638 VN
-647 PDIYQPTVKRNLVF
+647 PDIYQPTIKRNLVF
-661 EELFI
+661 EDLFI
-666 GSNVLAPAP
+666 GSNALAPQP

-681 ALSRNPEVK
+681 ALSKKPTVR
-690 LGHRNN
+690 LSHQNN

-716 SKLEGLDKEWTD
+716 SKLEGLDKGWTD
-728 IGSNRRAYFNNVPAG
+728 IGNARQAYFNNVPAG
-743 HYVVKVRIAR
+743 HYQVKVRIAR

-762 ESFPLTVLPAPWATW
+762 ESFPLTILPAPWATW
-777 WAKLLY
+777 WAKMLY
-783 VLVAGIALWQAWA
+783 LLVAAIALWQIWA
-796 ARRRIVAEREAKEKA
+796 ARKRILSERSAREKA

-841 MISGPVGLLEKTD
+841 MISGPVGLLEKTE

-902 ALTEQTLAMFRIT
+902 ALAEQTLAMFRIT

-929 DTLPAVIDPDKVDK
+929 DTLPAVVDPDKVDK
-943 VLTNL
+943 VLSNL

-958 DGTIGVKLDTDGEKI
+958 GGTIGLKLDTDGEKI

-981 PSIPEDQLERIF
+981 PGIPEDQLERIF

-998 VENHHN
+998 VEDHHN

-1012 FARRLMGLHHGSIH
+1012 FARRLMELHHGSIH
-1026 AENLPQGV
+1026 AENLQQGV
-1034 KFVVEFPAK
+1034 KFIAEFPAK

-1065 ESAESVTQEHEN
+1065 ESAEAATQEHEN

-1102 LYAYNAEDALKQL
+1102 HYAYNADGALKQL
-1115 EEHRPDL
+1115 EEHKPDL
-1122 ILSDVAMPGMDGYEF
+1122 ILSDVAMPGMDGYEL

-1194 NRERIRGIIANAT
+1194 NRARIRGIIANAT

-1287 LRSGNHNVSEVSD
+1287 LKSGNHNISEVSD

-1326 AQAKKH
+1326 SQTKKH

>member
-1 MLGRL
+1 MKHKTITFSL
-6 MIISYIYPMK
+6 IIFFV
-16 NYPIPLSTLILC
+16 LS
-28 LFCACSAPEIRFAD
+28 ACSAPDTHLAD
-42 KGSVQISEELS
+42 KASVQISEELS
-53 SQRISCFLED
+53 SQRITCFLED
-63 AHGYV
+63 AYGYI
-68 WMGTERG
+68 WIGTERG

-81 YEYKQYLY
+81 YEYNQYLH
-89 NKADTASLCA
+89 NKADTTSLCA
-99 SIVTTLFEDSR
+99 NIITTLMKDSR
-110 GRIWVGTMDGICRY
+110 GRIWVGTMDGVCRY
-124 EGDNRFRRYAIHDEE
+124 EGKDYFRRFAIDEE
-139 ATVSQILEASDGTI
+139 DATVSQVLETSDGTI
-153 LVNMVRRLYAYN
+153 LVNMVRRLYVYK
-165 PDREQVEVLI
+165 PDKEELEVLI
-175 DGLTPA
+175 DVFTPE
-181 NQFRNRS
+181 NHFRNRS

-193 DRLWSITPDQVSCY
+193 DRLWSITPDRVSCY
-207 NIHTCQKV
+207 NIHTCQKI
-215 KDMPLSIDVE
+215 KEMPLSIDVE
-225 YSEMLP
+225 YSERVP
-231 DGSIWL
+231 GGNIWV
-237 FGRKGKALVDT
+237 FGRKGKALVNT
-248 ETMAL
+248 ETMSL

-266 SDLEILD
+266 SDLENLHSVS
-273 GLTYINT
+273 YINT
-280 PSEIYLWDGEKLT
+280 PSDIYLWDGEKLI
-293 SGEDYR
+293 SGEDFR
-299 FPYAIAPEIRQRATV
+299 FPYAIAPQIRQRATV
-314 LFIDSKNNLWL
+314 LFVDSKNNLWL
-325 AGNRGGFTIQNPK
+325 AGNRGGFTIQKPK

-347 LFTHIGGFPVL
+347 LFTHISGFPVL
-358 SGYKDDHNRFWFLS
+358 SGCKDSHNRFWFLS
-372 DSDILHVYYPDEG
+372 DSDIIHVYYPNDG
-385 FTDILTIK
+385 FTDVLTIK
-393 PFMSRAGQQIDQEI
+393 PFLSRAGQQIDQEL

-426 RYHPGQADVPGH
+426 RYHPGRADFSGH
-438 LSFVRE
+438 LSLVRE
-444 HNYLEGRVMSMAEAE
+444 HNYLDGRVMALTEAE
-459 DGSIYAGVGLSYL
+459 DGSIYAGVGLSSL
-472 YKLEGE
+472 YKLDGQL
-478 RFREIPFA
+478 FQEIPFP
-486 KNLTNAFFGMKVLT
+486 KSLTNAFFGMKVLSS
-500 DGRLAIGS
+500 GKLAIGS

-514 IYDPQTGAIEV
+514 LYNPHTGEVEV
-525 IPIWEDPIPQ
+525 IPVWDGVVPQ

-544 KGGDLWIC
+544 QGAYLWIC
-552 TRSSGLIRYHTGEPT
+552 TRSSGLVRYNLSDHS
-567 VKRFLDLPFLG
+567 VKHFPGLPFQG
-578 CADILEDRHGNL
+578 CADILDDRYGNL

-596 GLSRLNSEGTLIG
+596 GLFRLNSEGALIG

-617 GGNQFIYHTAVYGFS
+617 GGNQFIFHTAVYGFN
-632 GRLIFG
+632 GKLIFG
-638 GQHGLTIVN
+638 GQHGLSVVN
-647 PDIYQPTVKRNLVF
+647 PDIYQPTIKRNLVF
-661 EELFI
+661 EDLFI
-666 GSNVLAPAP
+666 GSNALAPQP

-681 ALSRNPEVK
+681 ALSKKPAVR
-690 LGHRNN
+690 LSHQNN

-716 SKLEGLDKEWTD
+716 SKLEGLDKGWTD

-743 HYVVKVRIAR
+743 HYQVKVRIAR

-762 ESFPLTVLPAPWATW
+762 ESFPLTILPAPWATW

-783 VLVAGIALWQAWA
+783 LLVAGIALWQVWA
-796 ARRRIVAEREAKEKA
+796 ARKRILAERSAKEKA

-862 LVDTIKWNAARMLK
+862 LVDTIKWNAARMLR

-929 DTLPAVIDPDKVDK
+929 DTLPAVVDPDKVDK
-943 VLTNL
+943 VLSNL

-958 DGTIGVKLDTDGEKI
+958 GGIIGLKLDTDGEKI
-973 TFEVSDNG
+973 TFEVSDSG
-981 PSIPEDQLERIF
+981 PGIPEDQLERIF

-998 VENHHN
+998 VEDHHN

-1012 FARRLMGLHHGSIH
+1012 FAKRLMGLHHGSIH
-1026 AENLPQGV
+1026 AENLLQGV
-1034 KFVVEFPAK
+1034 KFIAEFPAK

-1065 ESAESVTQEHEN
+1065 ESAEAATQEHEN

-1097 PTYNI
+1097 PSYNI
-1102 LYAYNAEDALKQL
+1102 LYAYNAEGALKLL
-1115 EEHRPDL
+1115 EEHKPDL
-1122 ILSDVAMPGMDGYEF
+1122 ILSDVAMPGMDGYEL

-1146 ICHLPVI
+1146 ICHLPII

-1194 NRERIRGIIANAT
+1194 NRARIRGIIANAT

-1218 ALNQQDKALMDR
+1218 ALSEQDKSLMDR

-1287 LRSGNHNVSEVSD
+1287 LKSGNHNISEVSD

-1326 AQAKKH
+1326 VQAKKH

>member
-1 MLGRL
+1 
-6 MIISYIYPMK
+6 MK
-16 NYPIPLSTLILC
+16 HKTITLSLIILC
-28 LFCACSAPEIRFAD
+28 VISACSAPDVHLAD
-42 KGSVQISEELS
+42 KASVQISEDLS

-63 AHGYV
+63 AYGYI
-68 WMGTERG
+68 WIGTERG

-81 YEYKQYLY
+81 YEYKQYLH
-89 NKADTASLCA
+89 NKADTTSLCA
-99 SIVTTLFEDSR
+99 NIITTLMKDSQ
-110 GRIWVGTMDGICRY
+110 GRIWVGTMDGVCRY
-124 EGDNRFRRYAIHDEE
+124 EGEDHFRRYTIGEE
-139 ATVSQILEASDGTI
+139 DATVSQVLETSDGSI
-153 LVNMVRRLYAYN
+153 LVNMVRRLYFFN
-165 PDREQVEVLI
+165 PAREALEVLI
-175 DGLTPA
+175 DGFTPV
-181 NQFRNRS
+181 NHFRNRS

-193 DRLWSITPDQVSCY
+193 DRLWSVTPDRVSCY
-207 NIHTCQKV
+207 NIHTGQKI
-215 KDMPLSIDVE
+215 KEMPLPLDAE
-225 YSEMLP
+225 FSEMLP
-231 DGSIWL
+231 SGNIWI
-237 FGRKGKALVDT
+237 FGRKGKALINTDT
-248 ETMAL
+248 MSLETL
-253 EAFPAAAE
+253 PAAAE
-261 SLPTA
+261 ALPAA
-266 SDLEILD
+266 SDIENLQSVS
-273 GLTYINT
+273 YINT
-280 PSEIYLWDGEKLT
+280 PSDLYLWDGEKLI

-299 FPYAIAPEIRQRATV
+299 FPYAISPEIRQRATV
-314 LFIDSKNNLWL
+314 LYFDSKDNLWL
-325 AGNRGGFTIQNPK
+325 AGNRGGFTIQKPR

-347 LFTHIGGFPVL
+347 LFTHISGFPVL
-358 SGYKDDHNRFWFLS
+358 SGYKDSHNRFWFLS
-372 DSDILHVYYPDEG
+372 DSDIVHVYYPDEG
-385 FTDILTIK
+385 FTDALSIK
-393 PFMSRAGQQIDQEI
+393 QFLSRAGQQIDQEL

-426 RYHPGQADVPGH
+426 CYHPGKADSFGH
-438 LSFVRE
+438 LSLVRE
-444 HNYLEGRVMSMAEAE
+444 HNYLSGRVMALTEAE
-459 DGSIYAGVGLSYL
+459 DGNIYAGVGLSSM
-472 YKLEGE
+472 YKLEGPL
-478 RFREIPFA
+478 FREIPFP
-486 KNLTNAFFGMKVLT
+486 KHLTNAFFGLKVLSS
-500 DGRLAIGS
+500 GKLAIGS
-508 FKANPL
+508 FRANPL
-514 IYDPQTGAIEV
+514 IYNPNTGEVEV
-525 IPIWEDPIPQ
+525 IHIWDDSTPQ

-544 KGGDLWIC
+544 QGGYLWIC
-552 TRSSGLIRYHTGEPT
+552 TRSSGLIRYHFGDHS
-567 VKRFLDLPFLG
+567 VKHFPDLPFQG
-578 CADILEDRHGNL
+578 CADILGDRHGNL

-596 GLSRLNSEGTLIG
+596 GLFRLNSEGAMIG

-617 GGNQFIYHTAVYGFS
+617 GGNQFIFHTAVYGS
-632 GRLIFG
+632 DGKLIFG
-638 GQHGLTIVN
+638 GQHGLTVVN
-647 PDIYQPTVKRNLVF
+647 PDIYQPTIKRNLVF
-661 EELFI
+661 EDLFI
-666 GSNVLAPAP
+666 GSNALAPQP

-681 ALSRNPEVK
+681 ALSKKPAVR
-690 LGHRNN
+690 LSHQNN

-716 SKLEGLDKEWTD
+716 SKLEGLDKGWTD
-728 IGSNRRAYFNNVPAG
+728 IGNARQAYFNNVPAG
-743 HYVVKVRIAR
+743 HYQVKVRIAR

-762 ESFPLTVLPAPWATW
+762 ESFPLTILPAPWATW
-777 WAKLLY
+777 WAKTLY
-783 VLVAGIALWQAWA
+783 LLVAAIALWQIWA
-796 ARRRIVAEREAKEKA
+796 ARKRILSERSAREKA

-929 DTLPAVIDPDKVDK
+929 DTLPAVVDPDKVDK
-943 VLTNL
+943 VLSNL

-958 DGTIGVKLDTDGEKI
+958 GGTIGLKLDTDGEKT

-981 PSIPEDQLERIF
+981 PGIPEDQLERIF

-998 VENHHN
+998 VEDHHN

-1034 KFVVEFPAK
+1034 RFVAEFPAK

-1065 ESAESVTQEHEN
+1065 ESAEAATREHEN

-1102 LYAYNAEDALKQL
+1102 LYAYNAEGALKVL
-1115 EEHRPDL
+1115 EEHKPDL
-1122 ILSDVAMPGMDGYEF
+1122 ILSDVAMPGMDGFEL
-1137 CRRIKADAE
+1137 CRRIKADAD

-1194 NRERIRGIIANAT
+1194 NRARIRGIIANAT

-1218 ALNQQDKALMDR
+1218 ALSEQDKALMGR

-1274 FFKKYKLNRAAEM
+1274 FFKKYKMNRAAEM

-1315 AQFGMTPTEYL
+1315 AQFGITPTEYL

>member
-1 MLGRL
+1 
-6 MIISYIYPMK
+6 MK
-16 NYPIPLSTLILC
+16 PKPSVLVYVLC
-28 LFCACSAPEIRFAD
+28 VLLYACSAPEIHFAD
-42 KGSVQISEELS
+42 NSVLRTENELS

-63 AHGYV
+63 ADGYLWV
-68 WMGTERG
+68 GTERG
-75 LNRFNG
+75 LDRYNG
-81 YEYKQYLY
+81 YEYRQYLSSP
-89 NKADTASLCA
+89 ADSTSLVSDIITALHQ
-99 SIVTTLFEDSR
+99 DSR
-110 GRIWVGTMDGICRY
+110 GRIWVGTMNGLCLLQDDETFVRVP
-124 EGDNRFRRYAIHDEE
+124 GDPLQGM
-139 ATVSQILEASDGTI
+139 TSQILE
-153 LVNMVRRLYAYN
+153 
-165 PDREQVEVLI
+165 
-175 DGLTPA
+175 
-181 NQFRNRS
+181 
-188 FLDAA
+188 
-193 DRLWSITPDQVSCY
+193 
-207 NIHTCQKV
+207 
-215 KDMPLSIDVE
+215 
-225 YSEMLP
+225 LP
-231 DGSIWL
+231 DGSILVNNVRQL
-237 FGRKGKALVDT
+237 FSYDETSGRLNLLIEDFGGPQTFRNYCMVGQDGRFWSIIPG
-248 ETMAL
+248 MARCYNIRTL
-253 EAFPAAAE
+253 ERIA
-261 SLPTA
+261 SLPIDVQANCA
-266 SDLEILD
+266 SQMPD
-273 GLTYINT
+273 GSIWVFDGDGGIALHPANLSVSSLPEPVARLKSVHQVLVTEDGVLLNT
-280 PSEIYLWDGEKLT
+280 PTDIYCYKDGRILSSHLFPFEIDSQEKRQATLLFQDRNGYLWTAAGRNGLSVHK
-293 SGEDYR
+293 
-299 FPYAIAPEIRQRATV
+299 
-314 LFIDSKNNLWL
+314 KNQS
-325 AGNRGGFTIQNPK
+325 FF
-338 PSIYNTSDA
+338 NTDKN
-347 LFTHIGGFPVL
+347 LFTHIGGFPVV
-358 SGYKDDHNRFWFLS
+358 SGFQDNQARQWFLS
-372 DSDILHVYYPDEG
+372 DANALHVYDPGRG
-385 FTDILTIK
+385 FTDKLDISE
-393 PFMSRAGQQIDQEI
+393 FHRFASQQLAQD
-407 LVDKQDRV
+407 LSVDYQGRV
-415 WLRLDGRLLEL
+415 WLRMDGRLLEMEYKSGTEEKFGTL
-426 RYHPGQADVPGH
+426 TLKKIHDEFDGQVMAVEIAPDGTVWAGAGLQGLYRLDGAAFIRVPFPEGITNGFFRIKS
-438 LSFVRE
+438 LS
-444 HNYLEGRVMSMAEAE
+444 
-459 DGSIYAGVGLSYL
+459 
-472 YKLEGE
+472 
-478 RFREIPFA
+478 
-486 KNLTNAFFGMKVLT
+486 

-508 FKANPL
+508 YQSNPVL
-514 IYDPQTGAIEV
+514 YNPADGQAETILLWDDPSVTT
-525 IPIWEDPIPQ
+525 
-535 DFCYSFLET
+535 DFVYCFLET
-544 KGGDLWIC
+544 DGVLWVGS
-552 TRSSGLIRYHTGEPT
+552 RSHGIFRYHRDT
-567 VKRFLDLPFLG
+567 KQLDRFPSLPLKG
-578 CADILEDRHGNL
+578 ATDIEADRFGNL
-590 WVSTEN
+590 WAATEN
-596 GLSRLNSEGTLIG
+596 GLFRLTSEGALIG
-609 GYHKEDGL
+609 EYHKEDGL
-617 GGNQFIYHTAVYGFS
+617 GGNQFMYHTSLKLANGHLV
-632 GRLIFG
+632 FG
-638 GQHGLTIVN
+638 GQHGLTVVN
-647 PDIYQPTVKRNLVF
+647 PDIYQPVVQRNLVF
-661 EELFI
+661 EDLRI
-666 GSNVLAPAP
+666 GGKLVVPSPQSGLPAP
-675 GTALPE
+675 LF
-681 ALSRNPEVK
+681 RQPEVT
-690 LGHRNN
+690 LGHRDN
-696 HFSVS
+696 HFSVT
-701 FIDLNPGGEENAHYF
+701 FLDLSPSGEENAHYYYR
-716 SKLEGLDKEWTD
+716 LEGYDSDWVDL
-728 IGSNRRAYFNNVPAG
+728 GSTRQAFFNNIPAG
-743 HYVVKVRIAR
+743 RYQVRVRIAR
-753 SDQQVVEAE
+753 SDRQTVEAE
-762 ESFPLTVLPAPWATW
+762 ESFPLRILPAPWASW
-777 WAKLLY
+777 WAKMLY
-783 VLVAGIALWQAWA
+783 AVAIAIALWQAWA
-796 ARRRIVAEREAKEKA
+796 VRQRIERERQAKEQE
-811 AFEKEQEQR
+811 AFEKEQERR

-920 ITLQTEGLE
+920 INLQTEGLE
-929 DTLPAVIDPDKVDK
+929 DTLPAVVDPDKVDK
-943 VLTNL
+943 VLSNL

-958 DGTIGVKLDTDGEKI
+958 GGTIGLKLDTDGEKI

-981 PSIPEDQLERIF
+981 PGIPEDQLERIF

-998 VENHHN
+998 VEDHHN

-1034 KFVVEFPAK
+1034 KFVAEFPAK

-1065 ESAESVTQEHEN
+1065 ESAETAAQEHEN

-1102 LYAYNAEDALKQL
+1102 LYAYNAEGALKQL
-1115 EEHRPDL
+1115 EEHKPDL

-1194 NRERIRGIIANAT
+1194 NRARIRGIIANAT

-1326 AQAKKH
+1326 GQVKKR

>member
-1 MLGRL
+1 MNSKTIANIIFAVCLG
-6 MIISYIYPMK
+6 
-16 NYPIPLSTLILC
+16 
-28 LFCACSAPEIRFAD
+28 ACSPPEVYYAD
-42 KGSVQISEELS
+42 KNSVLIADEPS
-53 SQRISCFLED
+53 SMRISCFLED
-63 AHGYV
+63 AYGYI
-68 WMGTERG
+68 WIGTERG

-81 YEYKQYLY
+81 YEYKQYLH
-89 NKADTASLCA
+89 NKADSTSLCA
-99 SIVTTLFEDSR
+99 NIITTLMKDSR

-124 EGDNRFRRYAIHDEE
+124 DGNGRFRRFAIDEE
-139 ATVSQILEASDGTI
+139 DATVSQVLETSDGTI
-153 LVNMVRRLYAYN
+153 LVNMVRRLYVYK
-165 PDREQVEVLI
+165 PDKEELEVLI
-175 DGLTPA
+175 DDFTPE
-181 NQFRNRS
+181 NHFRNRS

-193 DRLWSITPDQVSCY
+193 DRLWSITPDSVSCY
-207 NIHTCQKV
+207 NIHTCQKIEE
-215 KDMPLSIDVE
+215 MPLSIDVE
-225 YSEMLP
+225 YSERVP
-231 DGSIWL
+231 GGNIWV
-237 FGRKGKALVDT
+237 FGRKGKALVNT
-248 ETMAL
+248 ETMSL

-266 SDLEILD
+266 SDLENLHSVS
-273 GLTYINT
+273 YINT
-280 PSEIYLWDGEKLT
+280 PSDIYLWDGEKLI
-293 SGEDYR
+293 SGEDFR
-299 FPYAIAPEIRQRATV
+299 FPYAIAPQIRQRATV
-314 LFIDSKNNLWL
+314 LFVDSKNNLWL
-325 AGNRGGFTIQNPK
+325 AGNRGGFTIQKPK

-347 LFTHIGGFPVL
+347 LFTHISGFPVL
-358 SGYKDDHNRFWFLS
+358 SGCKDSHNRFWFLS
-372 DSDILHVYYPDEG
+372 DSDIIHVYYPNDG
-385 FTDILTIK
+385 FTDVLTIK
-393 PFMSRAGQQIDQEI
+393 PFLSRAGQQIDQEL

-426 RYHPGQADVPGH
+426 RYHPGRADFSGH
-438 LSFVRE
+438 LSLVRE
-444 HNYLEGRVMSMAEAE
+444 HNYLDGRVMALTESE
-459 DGSIYAGVGLSYL
+459 DGSIYAGVGLSRL
-472 YKLEGE
+472 HKLEGQL
-478 RFREIPFA
+478 FQEIPFP
-486 KNLTNAFFGMKVLT
+486 KNLTNAFYGMKVLSS
-500 DGRLAIGS
+500 GNLAIGS

-514 IYDPQTGAIEV
+514 IYNPHTREVEV
-525 IPIWEDPIPQ
+525 IPVWDGVVPQ

-544 KGGDLWIC
+544 EGGYLWIC
-552 TRSSGLIRYHTGEPT
+552 TRSSGLVRYNLGDHS
-567 VKRFLDLPFLG
+567 VKHFPDLPFQG
-578 CADILEDRHGNL
+578 CADILDDRHGNL

-596 GLSRLNSEGTLIG
+596 GLFRLNSEGALIS

-617 GGNQFIYHTAVYGFS
+617 GGNQFIFHTAVYGLY
-632 GRLIFG
+632 GKLIFG
-638 GQHGLTIVN
+638 GQHGLSVVN
-647 PDIYQPTVKRNLVF
+647 PDIYQPTIKRNLVF
-661 EELFI
+661 EDLFI
-666 GSNVLAPAP
+666 GSNALAPQP

-681 ALSRNPEVK
+681 ALSKKPEVK
-690 LGHRNN
+690 LSHRNN

-716 SKLEGLDKEWTD
+716 SKLEGLDKGWTD

-743 HYVVKVRIAR
+743 HYKVKIRIAR

-783 VLVAGIALWQAWA
+783 LLIVGIALWQVWA
-796 ARRRIVAEREAKEKA
+796 ARKRILAERSAKEKA

-862 LVDTIKWNAARMLK
+862 LVDTIKWNAARMLR

-882 DFNKLENDALRLK
+882 DFNKLENDALSLK

-929 DTLPAVIDPDKVDK
+929 DTLPAVVDPDKVDK
-943 VLTNL
+943 VLSNL

-958 DGTIGVKLDTDGEKI
+958 GGTIGLKLDTDGEKI
-973 TFEVSDNG
+973 TFEVYDNG
-981 PSIPEDQLERIF
+981 PGIPEDQLERIF

-998 VENHHN
+998 VEDHHN

-1026 AENLPQGV
+1026 AENLQQGV
-1034 KFVVEFPAK
+1034 KFVAEFPAK

-1065 ESAESVTQEHEN
+1065 ESAKAASQEHEN

-1097 PTYNI
+1097 PSYNI
-1102 LYAYNAEDALKQL
+1102 LYAYNAETALKQL
-1115 EEHRPDL
+1115 EEHKPDL
-1122 ILSDVAMPGMDGYEF
+1122 ILSDVAMPGMDGFEL

-1194 NRERIRGIIANAT
+1194 NRARIRGIIANAT

-1287 LRSGNHNVSEVSD
+1287 LRSGNYNISEVSD

-1315 AQFGMTPTEYL
+1315 AQFGKTPSEFMSG
-1326 AQAKKH
+1326 K

>member
-1 MLGRL
+1 MEHKTITFSL
-6 MIISYIYPMK
+6 I
-16 NYPIPLSTLILC
+16 ILC
-28 LFCACSAPEIRFAD
+28 VLRACSAPDIHLAD
-42 KGSVQISEELS
+42 KASVQISEELS
-53 SQRISCFLED
+53 SQRITCFLED
-63 AHGYV
+63 AYGYI
-68 WMGTERG
+68 WIGTERG

-81 YEYKQYLY
+81 YEYKQYLH
-89 NKADTASLCA
+89 NKADSTSLCA
-99 SIVTTLFEDSR
+99 NIITTLMKDSR
-110 GRIWVGTMDGICRY
+110 GRIWVGTMDGVCRY
-124 EGDNRFRRYAIHDEE
+124 EGKDHFRRFAIDEE
-139 ATVSQILEASDGTI
+139 DATVSQVLETSDGTI
-153 LVNMVRRLYAYN
+153 LVNMVRRLYVYK
-165 PDREQVEVLI
+165 PDKEELEVLI
-175 DGLTPA
+175 DDFTPE
-181 NQFRNRS
+181 NHFRNRS

-193 DRLWSITPDQVSCY
+193 DRLWSITPDRVSCY
-207 NIHTCQKV
+207 NIHTCQKIEE
-215 KDMPLSIDVE
+215 MPLSIDVE
-225 YSEMLP
+225 YSERVP
-231 DGSIWL
+231 GGNIWV
-237 FGRKGKALVDT
+237 FGRKGKALVNT
-248 ETMAL
+248 ETMSL
-253 EAFPAAAE
+253 EAFPTAAE

-266 SDLEILD
+266 SDLENLHSVS
-273 GLTYINT
+273 YINT
-280 PSEIYLWDGEKLT
+280 PSDIYLWDGEKLI
-293 SGEDYR
+293 SGEDFR
-299 FPYAIAPEIRQRATV
+299 FPYAIAPQIRQRATV
-314 LFIDSKNNLWL
+314 LFVDSKNNLWL
-325 AGNRGGFTIQNPK
+325 AGNRGGFTIQKPK

-347 LFTHIGGFPVL
+347 LFTHISGFPVL
-358 SGYKDDHNRFWFLS
+358 SGCKDSHNRFWFLS
-372 DSDILHVYYPDEG
+372 DSDIIHVYYPNDG
-385 FTDILTIK
+385 FTDVLTIK
-393 PFMSRAGQQIDQEI
+393 PFLSRAGQQIDQEL

-426 RYHPGQADVPGH
+426 RYHPGRADFSGH
-438 LSFVRE
+438 LSLVRE
-444 HNYLEGRVMSMAEAE
+444 HNYLDGRVMALTESE
-459 DGSIYAGVGLSYL
+459 DGSIYAGVGLSRL
-472 YKLEGE
+472 HKLEGQL
-478 RFREIPFA
+478 FQEIPFP
-486 KNLTNAFFGMKVLT
+486 KNLTNAFYGMKVLSS
-500 DGRLAIGS
+500 GNLAIGS

-514 IYDPQTGAIEV
+514 IYNPHTREVEV
-525 IPIWEDPIPQ
+525 IPVWDGVVPQ

-544 KGGDLWIC
+544 EGGYLWIC
-552 TRSSGLIRYHTGEPT
+552 TRSSGLVRYNLGDHS
-567 VKRFLDLPFLG
+567 VKHFPDLPFQG
-578 CADILEDRHGNL
+578 CADILDDRHGNL

-596 GLSRLNSEGTLIG
+596 GLFRLNSEGALIS

-617 GGNQFIYHTAVYGFS
+617 GGNQFIFHTAVYGLY
-632 GRLIFG
+632 GKLIFG
-638 GQHGLTIVN
+638 GQHGLSVVN
-647 PDIYQPTVKRNLVF
+647 PDIYQPTIKRNLVF
-661 EELFI
+661 EDLFI
-666 GSNVLAPAP
+666 GSNALAPQP

-681 ALSRNPEVK
+681 ALSKKPEVK
-690 LGHRNN
+690 LSHRNN

-716 SKLEGLDKEWTD
+716 SKLEGLDKGWTD

-743 HYVVKVRIAR
+743 HYKVKIRIAR

-783 VLVAGIALWQAWA
+783 LLIVGIALWQVWA
-796 ARRRIVAEREAKEKA
+796 ARKRILAERSAKEKA

-862 LVDTIKWNAARMLK
+862 LVDTIKWNAARMLR

-902 ALTEQTLAMFRIT
+902 ALTEQTLTMFRIT

-920 ITLQTEGLE
+920 INLQTEGLE
-929 DTLPAVIDPDKVDK
+929 DTLPAVVDPDKVDK
-943 VLTNL
+943 VLSNL

-958 DGTIGVKLDTDGEKI
+958 GGTIGLKLDTDGEKI
-973 TFEVSDNG
+973 TFEVYDNG
-981 PSIPEDQLERIF
+981 PGIPEDQLERIF

-998 VENHHN
+998 VEDHHN

-1026 AENLPQGV
+1026 AENLQQGV
-1034 KFVVEFPAK
+1034 KFVAEFPAK

-1065 ESAESVTQEHEN
+1065 ESAEAASQEHEN

-1097 PTYNI
+1097 PSYNI
-1102 LYAYNAEDALKQL
+1102 LYAYNAEAALKQL
-1115 EEHRPDL
+1115 EEHKTDL
-1122 ILSDVAMPGMDGYEF
+1122 ILSDVAMPGMNGYEL

-1194 NRERIRGIIANAT
+1194 NRARIRGIIANAT

-1287 LRSGNHNVSEVSD
+1287 LKSGNHNISEVSD

-1315 AQFGMTPTEYL
+1315 AQFGKTPSEFMSG
-1326 AQAKKH
+1326 K